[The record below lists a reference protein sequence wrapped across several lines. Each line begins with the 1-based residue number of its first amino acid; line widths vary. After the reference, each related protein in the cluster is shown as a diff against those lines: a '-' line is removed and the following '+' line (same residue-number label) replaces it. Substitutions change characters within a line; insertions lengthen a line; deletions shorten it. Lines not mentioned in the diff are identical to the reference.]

1 MTRDKIQQL
10 AREADPEYGN
20 ADGLLAES
28 MCGIESIERFAGLVL
43 EEAARVCDEA
53 EVGLLAVYEGRSE
66 VDPLKK
72 GKRSEYVLGGV
83 DQSDLLAD
91 AIRALKPEA

>member
-28 MCGIESIERFAGLVL
+28 MCGIESIERFAALVL
-43 EEAARVCDEA
+43 EEAARVCNEA
-53 EVGLLAVYEGRSE
+53 YSRSAGAAE
-66 VDPLKK
+66 RTKSSREITIYQTAAS
-72 GKRSEYVLGGV
+72 RSEY
-83 DQSDLLAD
+83 LAQ
-91 AIRALKPEA
+91 AIRAMKPEVK